1 MDRLRRAAQRL
12 VSNGR
17 QLVAA
22 TKSWP
27 SRVHQGTP
35 EVHTIAMVP
44 ASPSSSQG
52 TQDASVPEELAL
64 DRGALRLLFC
74 TKQKAAALLAVQGVQ
89 AGWGLRSAEAL
100 LVASAAGRLTRAYRC
115 CLSAERLDLL
125 RGLFVRFKYQGRYH
139 LRAVEGIECD
149 GALMVQVRGLGAG
162 WV

>member
-1 MDRLRRAAQRL
+1 MDRLRCAAQRL

-22 TKSWP
+22 TQSWP

-74 TKQKAAALLAVQGVQ
+74 TKQEAAALLAVQGVQ
-89 AGWGLRSAEAL
+89 
-100 LVASAAGRLTRAYRC
+100 GRLGAPQCRSSVGGVRRRQADACLPLLSFCRA
-115 CLSAERLDLL
+115 S
-125 RGLFVRFKYQGRYH
+125 
-139 LRAVEGIECD
+139 
-149 GALMVQVRGLGAG
+149 
-162 WV
+162 